1 MRADEKLARSV
12 SDFCEI
18 GDLRNQL
25 VHQNYAA
32 FVMTKTADEV
42 HALYLSALHF
52 MAFLPRLLEDTPT

>member
-1 MRADEKLARSV
+1 M